1 MASMAAGWT
10 ASNREREKSVKKREV
25 VFIVTALIL
34 GAVVGGVIG
43 DIIGTY
49 LPPGAAKTLFSK
61 SIQIGLDATRIDL
74 YAISLTF
81 GLMVRINFVSVLTVI
96 LVIVYFRWWYL

>member
-1 MASMAAGWT
+1 MK
-10 ASNREREKSVKKREV
+10 RREV
-25 VFIVTALIL
+25 VFVVTALIM
-34 GAVVGGVIG
+34 GAVIGGVVG
-43 DIIGTY
+43 DIIGTF

-61 SIQIGLDATRIDL
+61 SIQIGIDTTRIDL

-81 GLMVRINFVSVLTVI
+81 GLMVKINFLSVLTVI